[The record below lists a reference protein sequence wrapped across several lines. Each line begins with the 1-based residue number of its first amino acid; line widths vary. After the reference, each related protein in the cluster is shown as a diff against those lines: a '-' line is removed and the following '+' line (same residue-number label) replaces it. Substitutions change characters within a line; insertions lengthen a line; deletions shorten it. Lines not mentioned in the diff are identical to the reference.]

1 MTSDT
6 TRLTLSQEHPDL
18 VGLSLDDDHLC
29 CIVGADYRY
38 LWANRRYGLAYGLKL
53 SSVHKYTVQDV
64 FSSEYFQQTLQPTLD
79 LCLKG
84 NVQRYKTRR
93 ELIGL
98 GVRVLDVRYYPVDL
112 AGVPERLVAVLISDI
127 TQVHEDQ
134 QELHKLAQIL
144 DQSPAP
150 TAVTDLAG
158 KIEYVN
164 PAFERISGYCQSEL
178 LGNTPARIQSGYTS
192 KSVYQ
197 ELWSTITSGQVWTGE
212 LQNRRKDGR
221 LYWESEVISPLKDDS
236 GNITH
241 YVVIKQDITSLKQA
255 QQELSVLAYTDPL
268 TGLKNRNGFSQQL
281 EKHIQGD
288 AWNPGGAVVAIDIAG
303 LRDIND
309 VYGYETGDRLLT
321 QFGQRLSD
329 ISEKNVLAGRV
340 GGDEFVV
347 LIVPGSGGSLEA
359 CLDSA
364 LKTLSPAF
372 ELGDIDIG
380 VKFRVG
386 YTRLGEN
393 KRLAEPLLREAE
405 RALALHR
412 EEPSL
417 PWIAY
422 SDRIQE
428 KTDKRLAM
436 TRELRQALAE
446 DQLELH
452 FQPKVD
458 LATGTL
464 IACEA
469 LLRWNHPKRGLI
481 SPGEFIPIAEQ
492 SQLIAPIGDW
502 VLRRACQYLREWR
515 DAGLEPV
522 RVAVNVSVVQFQM
535 SDFASRVQVVLDQSS
550 VMPEELA
557 LEVTESV
564 FEGESDTLLNQM
576 HKLRNMGVWLSLDDF
591 GTGYSSL
598 LYLNRYPFN
607 EIKIDQGFVSGLLSD
622 SFSRYIVE
630 TVVMLAKA
638 LDAEII
644 AEGIESAA
652 IADKLMAMG
661 CRSGQ
666 GFFFSMPLEA
676 EDFRWLLEQ
685 RSTLPL
691 TAGQSDQQDFL
702 NAE

>member
-1 MTSDT
+1 MASDT
-6 TRLTLSQEHPDL
+6 TRFTLSREHPDL
-18 VGLSLDDDHLC
+18 AGLSLDDDHLC
-29 CIVGADYRY
+29 CILGSGYRY
-38 LWANRRYGLAYGLKL
+38 LWANRKYGLAYGLEL
-53 SSVHKYTVQDV
+53 NSVHKYTVQDV

-79 LCLKG
+79 LCFNG
-84 NVQRYKTRR
+84 SVQRYKTNH

-98 GVRVLDVRYYPVDL
+98 GVRALDVCYYPVDL

-127 TQVHEDQ
+127 TKVHEDQ
-134 QELHKLAQIL
+134 QQLRKLAQIVE
-144 DQSPAP
+144 QSPAP
-150 TAVTDLAG
+150 TAVTNLAG

-164 PAFERISGYCQSEL
+164 PAFERISGYRQSEL
-178 LGNTPARIQSGYTS
+178 LGDTPARIQSGYTS
-192 KSVYQ
+192 KSAYQ
-197 ELWSTITSGQVWTGE
+197 DLWSTITSGQVWTGE

-241 YVVIKQDITSLKQA
+241 YVAVKQDITSLKQA
-255 QQELSVLAYTDPL
+255 QQKLSLLAYTDNL
-268 TGLKNRNGFSQQL
+268 TGLQNRNGFSRQL
-281 EKHIQGD
+281 ERRIEEHP
-288 AWNPGGAVVAIDIAG
+288 WNPEGAVVAIDIAG

-309 VYGYETGDRLLT
+309 VYGYEIGDRLLT
-321 QFGQRLSD
+321 QFGQRLSA
-329 ISEKNVLAGRV
+329 ISENTVLAGRI
-340 GGDEFVV
+340 GGDEFMV
-347 LIVPGSGGSLEA
+347 LIVPGSGSSLDD

-364 LKTLSPAF
+364 LKTLFPAF
-372 ELGDIDIG
+372 EFDGIDIG
-380 VKFRVG
+380 VKLRVG

-393 KRLAEPLLREAE
+393 KRSAENLLREAE

-422 SDRIQE
+422 SERIQ
-428 KTDKRLAM
+428 KNTDKRLAM

-446 DQLELH
+446 NQLELH

-502 VLRRACQYLREWR
+502 VLRRACQHLREWR

-522 RVAVNVSVVQFQM
+522 RVAVNVSVVQFQV
-535 SDFASRVQVVLDQSS
+535 SDFASRVQTVLDQSE
-550 VMPEELA
+550 VKPEELA

-564 FEGESDTLLNQM
+564 FGKESDTLLNQM
-576 HKLRNMGVWLSLDDF
+576 YKLRDMGVWLSLDDF

-607 EIKIDQGFVSGLLSD
+607 EIKIDQGFVFSLLSD
-622 SFSRYIVE
+622 SFSQLIVE
-630 TVVMLAKA
+630 TVIMLAKA
-638 LDAEII
+638 LDAEVI

-652 IADKLMAMG
+652 IADKLKDMG
-661 CRSGQ
+661 CYSGQ
-666 GFFFSMPLEA
+666 GFFYSMPLEA

-685 RSTLPL
+685 RSKLPL
-691 TAGQSDQQDFL
+691 TAV
-702 NAE
+702 